1 MWHKK
6 PFYLWKQW
14 GSIYHR
20 QSTNRTKSLC
30 LLSCLFYRIWQLIKM
45 DLEKEEHSFTFSVV
59 THVKTIISYFRLLFL
74 FQRDTKFCHVTQR
87 VNISQNVR
95 IPSEWQSMH
104 DHEESQLV
112 STTMYPIIK
121 CWRDLLWM
129 PGDLNQNFSYFWYE
143 WLLNILWFTHLT
155 SRGQ

>member
-1 MWHKK
+1 MWHKNLFISGSSEEVFIIDS
-6 PFYLWKQW
+6 PRTGPNHSAYYLAFFIVF
-14 GSIYHR
+14 GSQYKWILR
-20 QSTNRTKSLC
+20 K
-30 LLSCLFYRIWQLIKM
+30 
-45 DLEKEEHSFTFSVV
+45 KEDTFTFSVV
-59 THVKTIISYFRLLFL
+59 THVKTIISYLRLLFL
-74 FQRDTKFCHVTQR
+74 FQRDTKFYHVTQR

-112 STTMYPIIK
+112 SMTMYPIIK

-143 WLLNILWFTHLT
+143 MVA
-155 SRGQ
+155 